1 MDGLDKV
8 PMTVSL
14 AAICSLHML
23 TPAQREIYVKRIIPI
38 GILFSGSLIL
48 SNSAYLT

>member
-8 PMTVSL
+8 PMTVRL
-14 AAICSLHML
+14 ALIWSLHML
-23 TPAQREIYVKRIIPI
+23 TLLQREIYVKRIIPI